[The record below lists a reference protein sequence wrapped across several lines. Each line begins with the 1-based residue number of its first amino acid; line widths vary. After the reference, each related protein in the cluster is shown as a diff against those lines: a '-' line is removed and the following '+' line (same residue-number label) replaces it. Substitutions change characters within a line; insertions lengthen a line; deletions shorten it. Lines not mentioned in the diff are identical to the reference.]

1 MNRDDVIRMAREAGI
16 TNELIVSGWG
26 EHWIDIPIQ
35 LERFAN
41 LVAAAEREKVA
52 QWMMQRGYAT
62 GHGDTIEDLLAEL
75 DWQIAENWNRAMING
90 MKTEREACAKVAA
103 WILKMP
109 ENDVSA
115 AIRARG
121 Q

>member
-1 MNRDDVIRMAREAGI
+1 MNRDDIIRMAREVAGVTYPDGTTGVKI
-16 TNELIVSGWG
+16 GMSE
-26 EHWIDIPIQ
+26 EH

-41 LVAAAEREKVA
+41 LVSAA
-52 QWMMQRGYAT
+52 
-62 GHGDTIEDLLAEL
+62 
-75 DWQIAENWNRAMING
+75 
-90 MKTEREACAKVAA
+90 EREACANVAA

-121 Q
+121 QE